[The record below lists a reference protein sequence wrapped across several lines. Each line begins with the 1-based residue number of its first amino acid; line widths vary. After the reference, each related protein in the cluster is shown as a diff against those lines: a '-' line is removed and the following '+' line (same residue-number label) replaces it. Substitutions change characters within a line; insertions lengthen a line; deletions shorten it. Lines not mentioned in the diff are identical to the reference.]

1 MLRAGGDW
9 FGCIIIIIIVVL
21 VAAVVLLLLLL
32 LEATAAGAAAGG
44 EFLDVDDGGGPAA
57 VDGGVEVLLF
67 VLVEVGAR
75 VGGFVLE
82 HLHEAV
88 EARGEEGAE
97 DGAEPVDLRG
107 SCQLGQCV
115 LVVVVV
121 VVVGGGGG
129 EEGWSIPNGSGGRC
143 VGRLQGQKI
152 GLGLKSRRCRR
163 RLKAVS
169 RCEDLVYCWDQTTEL
184 SNEQ

>member
-1 MLRAGGDW
+1 MLRAGGDC
-9 FGCIIIIIIVVL
+9 FGSIIVVVL
-21 VAAVVLLLLLL
+21 VAAVVLLL
-32 LEATAAGAAAGG
+32 EATAAAAAAAAVGG
-44 EFLDVDDGGGPAA
+44 DDFLDVDDGGGPAA

-97 DGAEPVDLRG
+97 DGAEPVDLTR

-121 VVVGGGGG
+121 IVGEGTKGGAYPMVVV
-129 EEGWSIPNGSGGRC
+129 EG
-143 VGRLQGQKI
+143 V
-152 GLGLKSRRCRR
+152 
-163 RLKAVS
+163 
-169 RCEDLVYCWDQTTEL
+169 
-184 SNEQ
+184 

>member
-1 MLRAGGDW
+1 MLRAGGDC
-9 FGCIIIIIIVVL
+9 FGSIIVVVL
-21 VAAVVLLLLLL
+21 VAAVVLLLLL
-32 LEATAAGAAAGG
+32 EATAAAAAAAVGG
-44 EFLDVDDGGGPAA
+44 DDFLDVDDGGGPAA

-88 EARGEEGAE
+88 EARGEEGTE

-121 VVVGGGGG
+121 VVVGGD
-129 EEGWSIPNGSGGRC
+129 EGWSIPSGSGGRC

>member
-9 FGCIIIIIIVVL
+9 FGCIIIIIIVIVFL
-21 VAAVVLLLLLL
+21 VAAVVLLL
-32 LEATAAGAAAGG
+32 EATAAAAAVGG
-44 EFLDVDDGGGPAA
+44 DDFLDVDDGGGPAA

-115 LVVVVV
+115 LVAVVV

-129 EEGWSIPNGSGGRC
+129 DEGWSIPSGSGGRC
-143 VGRLQGQKI
+143 VGRLRGQKI

-169 RCEDLVYCWDQTTEL
+169 GCGDLVYCWDQTTEL
-184 SNEQ
+184 GNEQ